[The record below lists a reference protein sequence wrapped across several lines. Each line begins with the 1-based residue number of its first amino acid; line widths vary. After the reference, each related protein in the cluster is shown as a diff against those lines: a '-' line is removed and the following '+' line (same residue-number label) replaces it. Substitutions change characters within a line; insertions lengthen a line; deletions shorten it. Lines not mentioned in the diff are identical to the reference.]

1 MALKLQLV
9 KNGEVLF
16 EMPLNVERWSKD
28 ELKSELERFEDE
40 FERFSEFFDVLSNE
54 GRLRMM
60 KRIFEDEDQT
70 LSFADLMRELSLNP
84 KIVWESTRKLTNCGL
99 LEKSEDGKYRCTRH
113 GQAEFLMVSLAL
125 RRLMRALHDF
135 EEW

>member
-9 KNGEVLF
+9 NDGEVLF
-16 EMPLNVERWSKD
+16 EMPLSVERWPKD
-28 ELKSELERFEDE
+28 ELKNELDRFEDD
-40 FERFSEFFDVLSNE
+40 FEQFSEFFDVLSNE

-60 KRIFEDEDQT
+60 KQIFEDEDLT
-70 LSFADLMRELSLNP
+70 LGFSDFMRELNLNP
-84 KIVWESTRKLTNCGL
+84 KIVWESTRKLTGCGL
-99 LEKSEDGKYRCTRH
+99 LEKSEEGKYTCNRH

-125 RRLMRALHDF
+125 SRLMRALQEF

>member
-9 KNGEVLF
+9 NDGEVLF
-16 EMPLNVERWSKD
+16 EMPLSVERWPKD
-28 ELKSELERFEDE
+28 ELKNELDRFEDD
-40 FERFSEFFDVLSNE
+40 FEQFSEFFDVLSNE

-60 KRIFEDEDQT
+60 KQIFEDEDLT
-70 LSFADLMRELSLNP
+70 LGFSDFMRELNHNP
-84 KIVWESTRKLTNCGL
+84 KIVWESTRKLTGCGL
-99 LEKSEDGKYRCTRH
+99 QEKSEEGKYTCNRH

-125 RRLMRALHDF
+125 SRLMRALQEF